1 MPITGLIRYE
11 SVIVGSEAAG
21 MTVTAAQNCIPQVA
35 EITVED
41 AAIRYRAD
49 GTDPTTVEGIG
60 VEPGGVITLL
70 NQGEVNQ
77 FRAIRRDGDDATLRV
92 QQGMDYVP

>member
-11 SVIVGSEAAG
+11 SVTVGAGAVG

-35 EITVED
+35 EIAVED

-49 GTDPTTVEGIG
+49 GSDPSASEGIG
-60 VEPGGVITLL
+60 VEVGGVITLL

-77 FRAIRRDGDDATLRV
+77 FRAIRRDGTNATLRV
-92 QQGMDYVP
+92 QQGMDYIS

>member
-1 MPITGLIRYE
+1 MPITGLIRHE
-11 SVIVGSEAAG
+11 TVSVGSEPVG
-21 MTVTAAQNCIPQVA
+21 LTVTAAQNCIPQVA

-49 GTDPTTVEGIG
+49 GTDPTLNEGVG
-60 VEPGGVITLL
+60 VEIGGVITLL

-77 FRAIRRDGDDATLRV
+77 FRAIRRDGTNATLQV
-92 QQGMDYVP
+92 QQGMDYVA